1 MGGTILVL
9 NYSHFSQSDIP
20 DTTLRKLSI
29 IVNLTTALSDRNV
42 DNLLV
47 IRNIFARTA
56 ALGQSQIVPEVLS
69 FY

>member
-56 ALGQSQIVPEVLS
+56 ALGQSQIVPEV
-69 FY
+69 